1 MRIRWK
7 KLLIR
12 IRRAKNQRIRP
23 DPDPDVRLALPCLTL
38 FLFVQAVE
46 SAVTLQDDDAFDY
59 VRCCINALINLK
71 FQLINIKEE
80 EAKNKEEKKG
90 KWKDLSFFLK
100 APDHVKKKTLFNQVV
115 RTRSLLLLACRIR
128 YFFHRILPVSTTY
141 IFHTLNIFL
150 YFILLPPIYHI
161 F

>member
-1 MRIRWK
+1 MIW
-7 KLLIR
+7 

-23 DPDPDVRLALPCLTL
+23 DPDPAVRLALPCLTL
-38 FLFVQAVE
+38 FLFGQAVE

-90 KWKDLSFFLK
+90 K
-100 APDHVKKKTLFNQVV
+100 
-115 RTRSLLLLACRIR
+115 
-128 YFFHRILPVSTTY
+128 
-141 IFHTLNIFL
+141 
-150 YFILLPPIYHI
+150 
-161 F
+161 